1 MEKNILKISRKNL
14 KRTENK
20 NGSQKK
26 LKKNL
31 KEIPLDYSIT
41 ELELEDKLKALQP
54 KKAC

>member
-1 MEKNILKISRKNL
+1 MTKPQKNREQERISEKI
-14 KRTENK
+14 
-20 NGSQKK
+20 
-26 LKKNL
+26 KKNL